1 MCALQVESTD
11 VLEFQSAFAELYARR
26 FFGYWSFRWDKNHF
40 FSITGLQK
48 LHIILWRSVLSK
60 TLPTQCLKW
69 VCSRKPAEGSQG
81 WMLVCDSLSHELICF
96 QGCVSVW
103 NVAHVA
109 LQYFVQL
116 FRFPESAHDH
126 VTLLNYSFIKFRIFQ
141 EVNNLSPPYPQNGR
155 SAKRVCKV

>member
-1 MCALQVESTD
+1 MFWNSKVLLLSCMLEGSLVTD
-11 VLEFQSAFAELYARR
+11 PSDGTKITFSPSLACRNSISYSDAVFSAK
-26 FFGYWSFRWDKNHF
+26 WW
-40 FSITGLQK
+40 
-48 LHIILWRSVLSK
+48 
-60 TLPTQCLKW
+60 LPTQCLKW
-69 VCSRKPAEGSQG
+69 VCSRKPAEGRQG

-96 QGCVSVW
+96 QGCVLSVW

-141 EVNNLSPPYPQNGR
+141 EVNNLSPPYLQNGR